1 MEWVKERD
9 LLIAQTMA
17 FVQSVN
23 DRKLGARRLDASRW
37 AESRI
42 EAAPID
48 AIKPIEATKRIDA
61 IKPIEAIK
69 IVEQPPANIPFNVPA
84 PRPNRLTRSKRSKRS
99 KSSSSRRPTSRSTSP
114 PRDQAS
120 PARCEPRCR
129 TGSQVFARTNSGSI
143 GSVTNIAA
151 PPWPGCASLSAMIPH
166 PLRCVNSQG
175 S

>member
-23 DRKLGARRLDASRW
+23 DKKLGARRLDARW

-48 AIKPIEATKRIDA
+48 TTKPIDA

-69 IVEQPPANIPFNVPA
+69 IVEQPPASIPFNVPA
-84 PRPNRLTRSKRSKRS
+84 ARPSVSGEVRAEIQNRVANFRAHQQRFHRE
-99 KSSSSRRPTSRSTSP
+99 
-114 PRDQAS
+114 RDEYCSATLAKMRVLVGDDS
-120 PARCEPRCR
+120 APA
-129 TGSQVFARTNSGSI
+129 
-143 GSVTNIAA
+143 
-151 PPWPGCASLSAMIPH
+151 
-166 PLRCVNSQG
+166 PLRK
-175 S
+175 

>member
-23 DRKLGARRLDASRW
+23 DRKLGARRLDAKRW

-48 AIKPIEATKRIDA
+48 ATKPIDA

-84 PRPNRLTRSKRSKRS
+84 PRPNVSGEVRAEMQNRVASFRAHQQRFH
-99 KSSSSRRPTSRSTSP
+99 RE
-114 PRDQAS
+114 RDEYCSATLAKMRVLVGDDSAS
-120 PARCEPRCR
+120 
-129 TGSQVFARTNSGSI
+129 
-143 GSVTNIAA
+143 A
-151 PPWPGCASLSAMIPH
+151 P
-166 PLRCVNSQG
+166 
-175 S
+175 

>member
-23 DRKLGARRLDASRW
+23 DMKLGARRLDAKRW

-48 AIKPIEATKRIDA
+48 ATKPIDA

-84 PRPNRLTRSKRSKRS
+84 ARPNISGEVRAEMQNRVASFRAHQQRFH
-99 KSSSSRRPTSRSTSP
+99 RE
-114 PRDQAS
+114 RDEYCSATLAKMRVLVGDDSAS
-120 PARCEPRCR
+120 
-129 TGSQVFARTNSGSI
+129 
-143 GSVTNIAA
+143 A
-151 PPWPGCASLSAMIPH
+151 P
-166 PLRCVNSQG
+166 
-175 S
+175 

>member
-23 DRKLGARRLDASRW
+23 DRKLGARRLDAKRW

-48 AIKPIEATKRIDA
+48 ATKPIDA

-84 PRPNRLTRSKRSKRS
+84 PRPSVPAARPNVSGEVRAEMQNRVASFRAHQQRFHRE
-99 KSSSSRRPTSRSTSP
+99 
-114 PRDQAS
+114 RDEYCSATLAKMRVVVS
-120 PARCEPRCR
+120 DDSAPA
-129 TGSQVFARTNSGSI
+129 
-143 GSVTNIAA
+143 
-151 PPWPGCASLSAMIPH
+151 
-166 PLRCVNSQG
+166 PLRE
-175 S
+175 

>member
-23 DRKLGARRLDASRW
+23 DRKLGARGLDAKRW

-48 AIKPIEATKRIDA
+48 ATKPIDA

-84 PRPNRLTRSKRSKRS
+84 ARPSVPAARPIVSGEVRAEIQNRVAKFRAHQQRFHRE
-99 KSSSSRRPTSRSTSP
+99 
-114 PRDQAS
+114 RDEYCSATLAKMRVLVSDDSAS
-120 PARCEPRCR
+120 A
-129 TGSQVFARTNSGSI
+129 
-143 GSVTNIAA
+143 
-151 PPWPGCASLSAMIPH
+151 
-166 PLRCVNSQG
+166 PLRE
-175 S
+175 

>member
-23 DRKLGARRLDASRW
+23 DRKLGARRLDANRW

-48 AIKPIEATKRIDA
+48 ATKPID
-61 IKPIEAIK
+61 AIK

-84 PRPNRLTRSKRSKRS
+84 ARPSVPAARPIVSGEVRAEIQNRVANFRAHQQRFHRE
-99 KSSSSRRPTSRSTSP
+99 
-114 PRDQAS
+114 RDEYCSATLAKMRVLVGDDSAS
-120 PARCEPRCR
+120 A
-129 TGSQVFARTNSGSI
+129 
-143 GSVTNIAA
+143 
-151 PPWPGCASLSAMIPH
+151 
-166 PLRCVNSQG
+166 PLRE
-175 S
+175 

>member
-23 DRKLGARRLDASRW
+23 DRKLGARRLDAKRW

-48 AIKPIEATKRIDA
+48 ATKPIDA

-84 PRPNRLTRSKRSKRS
+84 ARPSVPAGRPSVSGEMRAEMQNRVASFRAHQQRFHRE
-99 KSSSSRRPTSRSTSP
+99 
-114 PRDQAS
+114 RDEYCSATLARMRVLVSDDSAS
-120 PARCEPRCR
+120 A
-129 TGSQVFARTNSGSI
+129 
-143 GSVTNIAA
+143 
-151 PPWPGCASLSAMIPH
+151 
-166 PLRCVNSQG
+166 PLRE
-175 S
+175 

>member
-23 DRKLGARRLDASRW
+23 DRKLGARRLDAKRW

-48 AIKPIEATKRIDA
+48 ATKPIDA

-84 PRPNRLTRSKRSKRS
+84 ARPSVPAERPSVSGEMRAEMQNRVASFRAHQQRFHRE
-99 KSSSSRRPTSRSTSP
+99 
-114 PRDQAS
+114 RDEYCSATLAKMRVLVSDDSAS
-120 PARCEPRCR
+120 A
-129 TGSQVFARTNSGSI
+129 
-143 GSVTNIAA
+143 
-151 PPWPGCASLSAMIPH
+151 
-166 PLRCVNSQG
+166 PLRE
-175 S
+175 

>member
-23 DRKLGARRLDASRW
+23 DRKLGARRLDAKRW

-48 AIKPIEATKRIDA
+48 ATKPIDA

-69 IVEQPPANIPFNVPA
+69 IVEQPPANIPFSVPA
-84 PRPNRLTRSKRSKRS
+84 ARPSVPAGRPSVSGGMRAEMQNRVASFRAHQQRFHRE
-99 KSSSSRRPTSRSTSP
+99 
-114 PRDQAS
+114 RDEYCSATLAKMRVLVSDDSAS
-120 PARCEPRCR
+120 A
-129 TGSQVFARTNSGSI
+129 
-143 GSVTNIAA
+143 
-151 PPWPGCASLSAMIPH
+151 
-166 PLRCVNSQG
+166 PLRE
-175 S
+175 

>member
-23 DRKLGARRLDASRW
+23 DRKLGARTLDASRW

-48 AIKPIEATKRIDA
+48 AIKPIEATKPIDA

-69 IVEQPPANIPFNVPA
+69 IVEQPPASIPFNVPA
-84 PRPNRLTRSKRSKRS
+84 ARPSVSAARPSVSGEVRAEMQNRVASFRAHQQRFHRE
-99 KSSSSRRPTSRSTSP
+99 
-114 PRDQAS
+114 RDEYCSATLAKMRVLVS
-120 PARCEPRCR
+120 DDSAPA
-129 TGSQVFARTNSGSI
+129 
-143 GSVTNIAA
+143 
-151 PPWPGCASLSAMIPH
+151 
-166 PLRCVNSQG
+166 PLRE
-175 S
+175 

>member
-23 DRKLGARRLDASRW
+23 DRKLGARRLDAKRW

-48 AIKPIEATKRIDA
+48 ATKPIDA

-84 PRPNRLTRSKRSKRS
+84 PRPSVPAARPNVSGEVRAEMQNRVASFRAHQQRFHRE
-99 KSSSSRRPTSRSTSP
+99 
-114 PRDQAS
+114 RDEYCSATLAKMRVLVSDDSAS
-120 PARCEPRCR
+120 A
-129 TGSQVFARTNSGSI
+129 
-143 GSVTNIAA
+143 
-151 PPWPGCASLSAMIPH
+151 
-166 PLRCVNSQG
+166 PLRE
-175 S
+175 

>member
-23 DRKLGARRLDASRW
+23 DRKLGARRLDAKRW

-48 AIKPIEATKRIDA
+48 ATKPIDA

-84 PRPNRLTRSKRSKRS
+84 PRPSVSGEVRAEMQNRVASFRAHQQRFHRE
-99 KSSSSRRPTSRSTSP
+99 
-114 PRDQAS
+114 RDEYCSATLAKMRVLVSDDSAS
-120 PARCEPRCR
+120 A
-129 TGSQVFARTNSGSI
+129 
-143 GSVTNIAA
+143 
-151 PPWPGCASLSAMIPH
+151 
-166 PLRCVNSQG
+166 PLRE
-175 S
+175 

>member
-23 DRKLGARRLDASRW
+23 DRKLGARRLDAKRW

-48 AIKPIEATKRIDA
+48 ATKPIDA

-84 PRPNRLTRSKRSKRS
+84 ARPSVPAGRPSVSGEMRAEMQNRVASFRAHQQRFHRE
-99 KSSSSRRPTSRSTSP
+99 
-114 PRDQAS
+114 RDEYCSATLAKMRILVSDDSAS
-120 PARCEPRCR
+120 A
-129 TGSQVFARTNSGSI
+129 
-143 GSVTNIAA
+143 
-151 PPWPGCASLSAMIPH
+151 
-166 PLRCVNSQG
+166 PLRE
-175 S
+175 

>member
-23 DRKLGARRLDASRW
+23 DRKLGARRLDAKRW

-48 AIKPIEATKRIDA
+48 ATKPIDA

-84 PRPNRLTRSKRSKRS
+84 PRPSVPAARPNVSGEVRAEMQNRVASFRAHQQRFHRE
-99 KSSSSRRPTSRSTSP
+99 
-114 PRDQAS
+114 RDEYCSATLAKMRVLVGDDSAS
-120 PARCEPRCR
+120 
-129 TGSQVFARTNSGSI
+129 
-143 GSVTNIAA
+143 A
-151 PPWPGCASLSAMIPH
+151 P
-166 PLRCVNSQG
+166 
-175 S
+175 

>member
-23 DRKLGARRLDASRW
+23 DRKLGARRLDAKRW

-48 AIKPIEATKRIDA
+48 ATKPIDT

-69 IVEQPPANIPFNVPA
+69 IVEQPPASIPFNVPA
-84 PRPNRLTRSKRSKRS
+84 ARPSVSGEVRAEMQNRVANFRAHQQRFHRE
-99 KSSSSRRPTSRSTSP
+99 
-114 PRDQAS
+114 RDEYCSATLAKMRVLVGDDSS
-120 PARCEPRCR
+120 PA
-129 TGSQVFARTNSGSI
+129 
-143 GSVTNIAA
+143 
-151 PPWPGCASLSAMIPH
+151 
-166 PLRCVNSQG
+166 PLRE
-175 S
+175 

>member
-23 DRKLGARRLDASRW
+23 DRKLGARRLDAKRW

-48 AIKPIEATKRIDA
+48 ATKPIDA

-84 PRPNRLTRSKRSKRS
+84 ARPSVSGEVRAEMQNRVASFRAHQQRFHRE
-99 KSSSSRRPTSRSTSP
+99 
-114 PRDQAS
+114 RDEYCSATLAKMRVLVTDDS
-120 PARCEPRCR
+120 APA
-129 TGSQVFARTNSGSI
+129 
-143 GSVTNIAA
+143 
-151 PPWPGCASLSAMIPH
+151 
-166 PLRCVNSQG
+166 PLRE
-175 S
+175 

>member
-23 DRKLGARRLDASRW
+23 DRKLGARRLDAKRW

-48 AIKPIEATKRIDA
+48 ATKPIDA

-69 IVEQPPANIPFNVPA
+69 IVEQPPASIPFNVPA
-84 PRPNRLTRSKRSKRS
+84 ARPSVPAGRPSVSGEMRAEMQNRVASFRAHQQRFHRE
-99 KSSSSRRPTSRSTSP
+99 
-114 PRDQAS
+114 RDEYCSATLAKMRVLVSDDSAS
-120 PARCEPRCR
+120 A
-129 TGSQVFARTNSGSI
+129 
-143 GSVTNIAA
+143 
-151 PPWPGCASLSAMIPH
+151 
-166 PLRCVNSQG
+166 PLRE
-175 S
+175 

>member
-1 MEWVKERD
+1 MVKERD

-23 DRKLGARRLDASRW
+23 DRKLGARRLDAKRW

-48 AIKPIEATKRIDA
+48 ATKPIDA

-84 PRPNRLTRSKRSKRS
+84 PRPSVPAARPNVSGEVRAEMQNRVASFRAHQQRFHRE
-99 KSSSSRRPTSRSTSP
+99 
-114 PRDQAS
+114 RDEYCSATLAKMRVLVGDDSAS
-120 PARCEPRCR
+120 
-129 TGSQVFARTNSGSI
+129 
-143 GSVTNIAA
+143 A
-151 PPWPGCASLSAMIPH
+151 P
-166 PLRCVNSQG
+166 
-175 S
+175 

>member
-23 DRKLGARRLDASRW
+23 DRKLGARRLDAKRW

-48 AIKPIEATKRIDA
+48 ATKPIDA

-84 PRPNRLTRSKRSKRS
+84 ARPSVPAGRPSVSGEMRAEMQNRVASFRAHQQRFHRE
-99 KSSSSRRPTSRSTSP
+99 
-114 PRDQAS
+114 RDEYCSATLAKMRVLVGDDSAS
-120 PARCEPRCR
+120 A
-129 TGSQVFARTNSGSI
+129 
-143 GSVTNIAA
+143 
-151 PPWPGCASLSAMIPH
+151 
-166 PLRCVNSQG
+166 PLRE
-175 S
+175 

>member
-23 DRKLGARRLDASRW
+23 DRKLGARRLDANRW

-48 AIKPIEATKRIDA
+48 ATKPIDA
-61 IKPIEAIK
+61 IEAIK

-84 PRPNRLTRSKRSKRS
+84 PRPSVSAARPSVSGEVRAEIQNRVANFRAHQQRFHRE
-99 KSSSSRRPTSRSTSP
+99 
-114 PRDQAS
+114 RDEYCSATLAKMRVLVGDDSAS
-120 PARCEPRCR
+120 A
-129 TGSQVFARTNSGSI
+129 
-143 GSVTNIAA
+143 
-151 PPWPGCASLSAMIPH
+151 
-166 PLRCVNSQG
+166 PLRE
-175 S
+175 

>member
-9 LLIAQTMA
+9 LLIEQTMA

-23 DRKLGARRLDASRW
+23 DRKLGARRLDAKRW

-48 AIKPIEATKRIDA
+48 ATKPIDA

-84 PRPNRLTRSKRSKRS
+84 ARPSVPAARPSVSGEMRAELQNRVASFRAHQQRFHRE
-99 KSSSSRRPTSRSTSP
+99 
-114 PRDQAS
+114 RDEYCSATLAKMRVLVSDDSAS
-120 PARCEPRCR
+120 A
-129 TGSQVFARTNSGSI
+129 
-143 GSVTNIAA
+143 
-151 PPWPGCASLSAMIPH
+151 
-166 PLRCVNSQG
+166 PLRE
-175 S
+175 